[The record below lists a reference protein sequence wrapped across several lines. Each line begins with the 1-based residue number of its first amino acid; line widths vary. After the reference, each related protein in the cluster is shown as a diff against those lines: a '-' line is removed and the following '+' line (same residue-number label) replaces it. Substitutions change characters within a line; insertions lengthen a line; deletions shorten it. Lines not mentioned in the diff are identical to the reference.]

1 MYWRQ
6 CRPLK

>member
-6 CRPLK
+6 ASI